1 MGNERLKFIV
11 DHNVGRIAKWLR
23 MVGYDALLFT
33 GTNDTDMVN
42 TALTENRILLTR
54 DTQIMQRRVATNGQL
69 KIILIKS
76 DRFEEQIKQV
86 TYALKLDSHDFLP
99 FTICLECNRPLVYKS
114 KEDVKNK
121 VPSYVFQTQTQ
132 YMECPV
138 CHRIYWRGTHWQS
151 MVRKIESL

>member
-11 DHNVGRIAKWLR
+11 DHNVGKLAKWLR
-23 MVGYDALLFT
+23 MIGYDATLFT
-33 GTNDTDMVN
+33 GIDDTDMVN
-42 TALTENRILLTR
+42 TALLENRILLTR

-69 KIILIKS
+69 KIILIES
-76 DRFEEQIKQV
+76 DRFEEQIQQV
-86 TYALKLDSHDFLP
+86 VHALKLDRHDFHP
-99 FTICLECNRPLVYKS
+99 FTLCMECNMPLVNRS

-121 VPSYVFQTQTQ
+121 VPSYIFQPQTQ

-151 MVRKIESL
+151 MVRKIERL